1 MEWTI
6 VEWPLIL
13 KIKKYIPK
21 LSQVLDANTYNMQL
35 CIYPSKE

>member
-1 MEWTI
+1 VDLRGLAVDPEHMKS
-6 VEWPLIL
+6 IL
-13 KIKKYIPK
+13 K